1 MSGNIAIFVV
11 PRTVDGTS
19 SQNYISQTANKAGSL
34 FDDSTLVGSRF
45 LAELGGLASYCIT
58 YLQTFFRKMPR
69 TEKVSKGAQGVSRA
83 TVNARNRV
91 TSSVQTQSI
100 YKVSIHALGPFAADF
115 RSGIY
120 ISDIFEAS
128 NEDEAVGMACKN
140 IKQRFPLH
148 SIVAEKINVSLLN
161 PLRK

>member
-1 MSGNIAIFVV
+1 MRENVKSRKAVQG
-11 PRTVDGTS
+11 TVS
-19 SQNYISQTANKAGSL
+19 AHK
-34 FDDSTLVGSRF
+34 
-45 LAELGGLASYCIT
+45 
-58 YLQTFFRKMPR
+58 
-69 TEKVSKGAQGVSRA
+69 
-83 TVNARNRV
+83 
-91 TSSVQTQSI
+91 I
-100 YKVSIHALGPFAADF
+100 YKVSIHALGPFASDF

-148 SIVAEKINVSLLN
+148 TIVAEKINVSLLN

>member
-1 MSGNIAIFVV
+1 MREHVKSRKG
-11 PRTVDGTS
+11 GTR
-19 SQNYISQTANKAGSL
+19 YRICTK
-34 FDDSTLVGSRF
+34 
-45 LAELGGLASYCIT
+45 
-58 YLQTFFRKMPR
+58 K
-69 TEKVSKGAQGVSRA
+69 
-83 TVNARNRV
+83 
-91 TSSVQTQSI
+91 I

-148 SIVAEKINVSLLN
+148 SIVTEKINVSLLN